1 MVNKASSLMPKTFFS
16 LQVSLLYM
24 NLNFL
29 LSTSAIVHTCVLLHD
44 AATHSCLG
52 CKLVEKECAL
62 CSLVGVVG
70 VTLLL
75 VSYPIIKSL

>member
-52 CKLVEKECAL
+52 CKLVEKECAEKTNTYL
-62 CSLVGVVG
+62 LKFIKNMIRKASL
-70 VTLLL
+70 TQ
-75 VSYPIIKSL
+75 S